1 MIHLAELTCES
12 KRTNGNAEIFTG
24 LAGMDI
30 IRNQIVSSGNRKKD
44 FAVDILFIELLMHG

>member
-12 KRTNGNAEIFTG
+12 KRMNGNAEIFTG